1 MNKESIFNK
10 RKKLNL
16 KKPNKQ
22 LLAGQ
27 HEGSAGSGVGL
38 STISSQG
45 KVSFL

>member
-10 RKKLNL
+10 RKKLN
-16 KKPNKQ
+16 KTNKQ

-38 STISSQG
+38 ATISSQG